1 MAEPQKQNQNYL
13 TEINRDRQQAR
24 SSRRR
29 RLDDTINPLDSAAA
43 MDRLQGVDVG
53 DFSSGG
59 VDSPPIMLA
68 SMPGGGG
75 GGGTAAV
82 TTVGYTRPVQRQ
94 QTPQYLPA
102 QRGPCANGKCFPQSG
117 VVTSSMPTSTTVVTQ
132 SAPMM
137 TRAPM
142 STVAS
147 TPSAPRGT
155 AQYYESRA
163 DGALGSFA
171 AEGRSNPIA
180 GKAYQLES
188 VINETRRQEQT
199 ILERQREVERD
210 LAPAREAAIAA
221 TKADTQEKL
230 STAALNTATAQKV
243 REATASYSAETE
255 AQMLEDIILQGKS
268 PETFVNAMT
277 KLDSNMGALDE
288 QGKAQANM
296 MAASPQQVAKR
307 RRQAFGAFGAHI
319 MLSSAAFDEHARE
332 TPAQQVGMVG
342 RDPNTGAPVESVQ
355 PKGDNPDKRATIQ
368 RSLDAIAAG
377 YRDAKLLGGDWRDL
391 NAALINDV
399 YSPMR
404 EFSRQRYATI
414 YAKEIEAGGDEARA
428 QVMGRA
434 DAHAN
439 AWFDAIRT
447 NMSEQNAKAGGGTM
461 SNPEA
466 GWWRQVSDS
475 LSPSARVPHTS
486 NRPE

>member
-13 TEINRDRQQAR
+13 TEVNRDRQQAR

-75 GGGTAAV
+75 GTAAV
-82 TTVGYTRPVQRQ
+82 TTVGYNTRQ
-94 QTPQYLPA
+94 QSPQYFPA
-102 QRGPCANGKCFPQSG
+102 PRNPCANGKCLPQSG
-117 VVTSSMPTSTTVVTQ
+117 VVTSSMPTSTTVVTRAAPSMMT
-132 SAPMM
+132 SAPM
-137 TRAPM
+137 T
-142 STVAS
+142 TVAS

-199 ILERQREVERD
+199 LLERQREVERD

-221 TKADTQEKL
+221 VKADTQEKL
-230 STAALNTATAQKV
+230 ANASLNTATAQKV

-332 TPAQQVGMVG
+332 KSAQQVGIVVG
-342 RDPNTGAPVESVQ
+342 RDPTTGAPVESVQ

-377 YRDAKLLGGDWRDL
+377 YKDAGLIGGDWRNL
-391 NAALINDV
+391 NAALVSDV

-428 QVMGRA
+428 QVLGRA
-434 DAHAN
+434 DRHAD

-447 NMSEQNAKAGGGTM
+447 SMSEQNGKAGGGTIG
-461 SNPEA
+461 NPEA

-475 LSPSARVPHTS
+475 LSPSAPVPHTY